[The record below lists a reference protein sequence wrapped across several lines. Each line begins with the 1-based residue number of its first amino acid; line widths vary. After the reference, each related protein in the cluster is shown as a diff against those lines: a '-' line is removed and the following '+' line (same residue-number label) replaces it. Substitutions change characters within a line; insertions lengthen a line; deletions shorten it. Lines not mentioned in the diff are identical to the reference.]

1 MSLKLKWKLHK
12 AQGRIE
18 KLIFKIWYR
27 IVWKIIPDDVI
38 EEYAIDS
45 QMLED
50 YYNEQRDY

>member
-12 AQGRIE
+12 AQGIE
-18 KLIFKIWYR
+18 KLIFKIWYS

-50 YYNEQRDY
+50 YYNEPRDY

>member
-18 KLIFKIWYR
+18 KLIFKIWYS

-50 YYNEQRDY
+50 YYNEPRDY